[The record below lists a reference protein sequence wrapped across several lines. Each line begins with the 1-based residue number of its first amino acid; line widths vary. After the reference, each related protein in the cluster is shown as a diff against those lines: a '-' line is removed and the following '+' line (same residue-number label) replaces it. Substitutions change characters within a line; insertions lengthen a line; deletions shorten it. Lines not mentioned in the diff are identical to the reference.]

1 MLTHFISKVCSHMPQ
16 LQGGVGDLQVKKDCK
31 NISIACAFI
40 WQGVHQ
46 LDIAFA
52 WDLSQGESEGLLSWA
67 SQGGGKKSYNWPHPQ
82 SSSTFRGSMSS
93 IASSAR
99 DLDPIQRRS
108 TSSSSPLFLSSAC
121 QGSIK
126 KGYTPGG
133 SPIPIAMS
141 NKIIFN
147 SCWSSY
153 GRSPFRLT
161 CTESF
166 ENAFLN
172 ES

>member
-1 MLTHFISKVCSHMPQ
+1 MPLFDREFTNLTLPLPETSARVNLRDCFHELLKEE
-16 LQGGVGDLQVKKDCK
+16 VKSPK
-31 NISIACAFI
+31 IGLI
-40 WQGVHQ
+40 
-46 LDIAFA
+46 
-52 WDLSQGESEGLLSWA
+52 LS
-67 SQGGGKKSYNWPHPQ
+67 PHP
-82 SSSTFRGSMSS
+82 SFTFRGSMSS

-108 TSSSSPLFLSSAC
+108 TSSSSPLFLSSTF

-133 SPIPIAMS
+133 SLIPIAMS

-172 ES
+172 EI